1 MPVRSRIGIFVFQ
14 YTRMKVEHCYK
25 IGKIARPH
33 GLKGEVTVLLEDAP
47 ADWDTLKNVFIQ
59 LRPNELVPFFIESVS
74 VRGTKAFVKFE
85 EHDTPEQAESIS
97 KKDIYLPKTERPKSG
112 KGEFYD
118 DEIMGF
124 KVDDVQLGEIGEIS
138 AVETSGTIRLLVVSN
153 EKKEFLIPTNGPFI
167 TSVNKTKKKISVDLP
182 EGFLDI

>member
-1 MPVRSRIGIFVFQ
+1 
-14 YTRMKVEHCYK
+14 MKVEQCYK
-25 IGKIARPH
+25 IGKVARPH

-47 ADWDTLKNVFIQ
+47 ADWEALKTVFIQ

-74 VRGTKAFVKFE
+74 VRGAKAFVKFE

-97 KKDIYLPKTERPKSG
+97 KKDIYLPKNERPKSG
-112 KGEFYD
+112 RGEFYD
-118 DEIMGF
+118 DEIIGF
-124 KVDDVQLGEIGEIS
+124 EVEDAQHGQIGEIS

-153 EKKEFLIPTNGPFI
+153 GEKEFLIPTNGPFI
-167 TSVNKTKKKISVDLP
+167 TSINKTKKKISVDLP